1 MNDKSITKISSLSL
15 QDRQGKGL
23 TQSGAEDSGYLRT
36 VTENCK
42 MPFIV

>member
-23 TQSGAEDSGYLRT
+23 RQPGAEDSGYLRT
-36 VTENCK
+36 LAENCK
-42 MPFIV
+42 MPFVV